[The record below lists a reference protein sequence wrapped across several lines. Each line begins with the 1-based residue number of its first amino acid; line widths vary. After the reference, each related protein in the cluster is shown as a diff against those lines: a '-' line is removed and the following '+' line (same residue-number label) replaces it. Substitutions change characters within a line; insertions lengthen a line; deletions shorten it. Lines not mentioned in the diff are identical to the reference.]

1 MVAFV
6 GETGS
11 GKTSLADLLMGL
23 IQPTGGRI
31 SVDDEPL
38 TGANSRRWQS
48 NIAHV
53 SQTIFLADA
62 TIAHNVALSRASEPL
77 DLDRVARAVDMAQ
90 LADLVSSLP
99 NGLDTVIGERGI
111 RLSGGQRQWLGLAR
125 AIYKDAPVLVLDEAT
140 SALDEVNEAAVL
152 GALDELRQQGRTIVI
167 IAHRLS
173 TISRCDAADPA
184 SRGTDHRS
192 WQAVAVDAVSGP
204 LGETRSFGPS
214 GTPNA
219 SAP

>member
-1 MVAFV
+1 M
-6 GETGS
+6 
-11 GKTSLADLLMGL
+11 
-23 IQPTGGRI
+23 
-31 SVDDEPL
+31 DDEPL

-53 SQTIFLADA
+53 SQTTFFADA

-111 RLSGGQRQWLGLAR
+111 RLSGGQRQRLGLAR

-140 SALDEVNEAAVL
+140 SAMDEVSEAAVL
-152 GALDELRQQGRTIVI
+152 VALDRLREQGRTIVI
-167 IAHRLS
+167 IAHRQS
-173 TISRCDAADPA
+173 TISRCDALIRLHEGRIIEA
-184 SRGTDHRS
+184 GT
-192 WQAVAVDAVSGP
+192 
-204 LGETRSFGPS
+204 
-214 GTPNA
+214 NA
-219 SAP
+219 AMGGGLLA